1 MQVYFLIFINLS
13 NGLGPDQ
20 MPRVTKESKQGSG
33 GVGKYVPFQE
43 VSRKPTGDVHDR
55 VDNAREADEA
65 EMLAADL
72 SEDIV
77 MEMVEAWVAETSRNQ
92 NQGVGGGLIHS
103 PWNLVVNNV
112 TGGQEL
118 KEGCRTMRRRMEDH
132 KQWRNT
138 LAKKVGG
145 EGTNTNDGG
154 KVYTTLTIGAWGTI
168 RGVCR
173 EDDRHAT
180 ATNGMGPYVGHAGAA
195 RGDD

>member
-20 MPRVTKESKQGSG
+20 MPRLTKESKQGSG
-33 GVGKYVPFQE
+33 GVGKYVPFKE

-55 VDNAREADEA
+55 VDNASEADGA
-65 EMLAADL
+65 GMLAADL
-72 SEDIV
+72 SEDVV
-77 MEMVEAWVAETSRNQ
+77 METVEAWVAETSRNQ
-92 NQGVGGGLIHS
+92 NKGAGGELIHS
-103 PWNLVVNNV
+103 PRNLVVNNA

-154 KVYTTLTIGAWGTI
+154 KVYTTLTIGAW
-168 RGVCR
+168 
-173 EDDRHAT
+173 
-180 ATNGMGPYVGHAGAA
+180 
-195 RGDD
+195 